1 MLKWYKNLYVGNTAK
16 KKEKAIRRKINCGLG
31 TFDIYV
37 VTVAA
42 GQGNNLD
49 IFSAGQ
55 LLKAQ
60 VRKRCPMIVGI
71 AVGYEEALEIV
82 EQIVKDVWER
92 TGTVEVRSWLLSD
105 QEG

>member
-16 KKEKAIRRKINCGLG
+16 KKEKAIRRKISCGIG
-31 TFDIYV
+31 TLDVYV
-37 VTVAA
+37 ITLAA
-42 GQGNNLD
+42 GQNNNLD
-49 IFSAGQ
+49 IFSAAQ

-71 AVGYEEALEIV
+71 AVGYEEALEVV
-82 EQIVKDVWER
+82 EQIVKEVWER
-92 TGTVEVRSWLLSD
+92 TGTVEIRSWLLEN